1 MPKYRRRDLKFSCP
15 KGGKFYS
22 YNSGTRFVGCCTVDP
37 HDKGCNEG
45 NLRPASFNI
54 DASSELKDQQCSM
67 GSSWYTCEATQPP
80 FLGCCKSNPCQNDG
94 CPVNDLTAGFLDTN
108 PMIAA
113 PFISAVGSSATIT
126 SSVAQSTST
135 PTSNPAI
142 QSTASESN
150 KISSGAIAGGVV
162 GSVALAVFLILAA
175 VFLIYRQKK
184 APMPK
189 GPVVH
194 CYEKDGT
201 DRNEAFNSRGVSG
214 GNK

>member
-1 MPKYRRRDLKFSCP
+1 
-15 KGGKFYS
+15 
-22 YNSGTRFVGCCTVDP
+22 
-37 HDKGCNEG
+37 
-45 NLRPASFNI
+45 
-54 DASSELKDQQCSM
+54 
-67 GSSWYTCEATQPP
+67 
-80 FLGCCKSNPCQNDG
+80 
-94 CPVNDLTAGFLDTN
+94 
-108 PMIAA
+108 MIAA

-126 SSVAQSTST
+126 TSVAQSTST

-142 QSTASESN
+142 QSTASKSN

-189 GPVVH
+189 GPV
-194 CYEKDGT
+194 YEKDGT

-214 GNK
+214 VNK